1 MVETI
6 CINLV
11 TYIILF
17 FAAADRKVMDF
28 VKSDTQ
34 SSWRRSGDRHREI
47 KKEQVRDGKELDDDL
62 SDVFWLCLSR
72 RMWDSEK

>member
-34 SSWRRSGDRHREI
+34 
-47 KKEQVRDGKELDDDL
+47 
-62 SDVFWLCLSR
+62 
-72 RMWDSEK
+72 